1 MRVTTRSPLMLT
13 LLGIV
18 ALIAAFSSSTVFGG
32 GNGNG
37 IGPPVG
43 NDTVKAE
50 PIRGKP
56 VKVDGKDMKLWVF
69 VHPERGGKGK
79 KPPKDDPRDEEPSAY
94 CDDGGQDTPVPAFAI
109 ANPNGLAFNINDD
122 NIPLNEQEA
131 ITAIEDAF
139 SAWDDV
145 STTATYFAVND
156 TGGASRPLA
165 DGNNTVGWV
174 KIVPR
179 NVLAAA
185 WVWVDDATGEVAQ
198 ADVFYNAFHKWG
210 VFTTCDDQSKFEV
223 GNIGTHEF
231 GHVVGLDHLSDPG
244 TVATMYPTAS
254 KGEVRKRTLTQGDA
268 LGFTDAGGY

>member
-1 MRVTTRSPLMLT
+1 MRVTTRSPLMFT
-13 LLGIV
+13 LLGLV
-18 ALIAAFSSSTVFGG
+18 ALIAAFSSSPVFGG

-37 IGPPVG
+37 IGPPDG

-56 VKVDGKDMKLWVF
+56 VKIDGKDMKLWVF

-79 KPPKDDPRDEEPSAY
+79 KPPKDDPGDEGPSAY
-94 CDDGGQDTPVPAFAI
+94 CDDGAQDTPVPAFAA
-109 ANPNGLAFNINDD
+109 ANPNGLTFNIKDD
-122 NIPLNEQEA
+122 NIPLNEPKA

-139 SAWDDV
+139 SAWDSVDP
-145 STTATYFAVND
+145 AEPYFKVNGA
-156 TGGASRPLA
+156 GGAARPVA

-185 WVWVDDATGEVAQ
+185 WVWTDTQGNIEQ
-198 ADVFYNAFHKWG
+198 ADVFFNAFHKWG

-231 GHVVGLDHLSDPG
+231 GHVVGLDHLSDG
-244 TVATMYPTAS
+244 EALATMFPTAS

-268 LGFTDAGGY
+268 DGYENAGGY